1 VVSRAIASLD
11 AWLARAE
18 KVLAEQ
24 RENAISP
31 SLGLLEGGGHYEWT
45 TTLAALSEGLG
56 GLLESLCSRPG
67 RWTLIVEDDHHRHLF
82 WQALAYEDGS
92 LVTETVSNHYLPNE
106 NHWTRQQEE
115 QLLALGWE
123 WHIRPYL
130 TNWINVQAT
139 TSPVIGPVVDRARR
153 TLVDV
158 FGLNDRDLVFVKLF
172 SSEIRIGAVLDRGRG
187 ITASRTR
194 GCRSRRST

>member
-1 VVSRAIASLD
+1 MVSRAIASLD

-67 RWTLIVEDDHHRHLF
+67 RWTLIVEDDHPRHLF

-92 LVTETVSNHYLPNE
+92 LSPS
-106 NHWTRQQEE
+106 RS
-115 QLLALGWE
+115 
-123 WHIRPYL
+123 
-130 TNWINVQAT
+130 AT
-139 TSPVIGPVVDRARR
+139 TISPTRTTGPAS
-153 TLVDV
+153 
-158 FGLNDRDLVFVKLF
+158 KK
-172 SSEIRIGAVLDRGRG
+172 SSYSHWVGSGTSGRI
-187 ITASRTR
+187 
-194 GCRSRRST
+194 